1 GTSTAVC
8 IALHTHC
15 GFCSKVGDSE
25 LQASSYR
32 SSEISVAKHLCS
44 AESQTCCLSQ
54 ICDFS
59 IGCMHV
65 IGGII
70 SLCQSGISPSDGL
83 TPIGL
88 SVLTNQTVHV
98 MQETERINHSS
109 RGFSRGSFRSCVA
122 LKHLEER
129 DETSFP
135 QSVNEGN
142 DVSGF
147 PSETHIQMLHSSF
160 HTEDRDA
167 APRKQVD
174 IDSCTDETIHNILDL
189 HKNDVQLTESA
200 PSEDRKISMFTS

>member
-1 GTSTAVC
+1 MSGEEAAQQKLRCFPDILDIIFRLSD
-8 IALHTHC
+8 
-15 GFCSKVGDSE
+15 G
-25 LQASSYR
+25 
-32 SSEISVAKHLCS
+32 SSEILVAKHLRS
-44 AESQTCCLSQ
+44 AESQTCRLSQ

-70 SLCQSGISPSDGL
+70 SLYQSGISPSDGL

-98 MQETERINHSS
+98 MQETERISHSS
-109 RGFSRGSFRSCVA
+109 R
-122 LKHLEER
+122 
-129 DETSFP
+129 
-135 QSVNEGN
+135 
-142 DVSGF
+142 
-147 PSETHIQMLHSSF
+147 ETHIQMLHSSF

-174 IDSCTDETIHNILDL
+174 IDSCTDEAIHNILDL